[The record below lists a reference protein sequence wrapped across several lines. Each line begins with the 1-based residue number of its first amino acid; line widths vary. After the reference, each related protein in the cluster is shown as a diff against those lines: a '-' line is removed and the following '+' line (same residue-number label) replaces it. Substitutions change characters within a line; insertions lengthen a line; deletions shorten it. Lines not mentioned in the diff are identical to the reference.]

1 MHDAAVQA
9 LGAIDAKDAPKLFEL
24 GEAIEMACE
33 HCHSRYWYP
42 NEKIPSFP
50 DPPAAAPAA
59 AK

>member
-1 MHDAAVQA
+1 MQA

-42 NEKIPSFP
+42 NEKIPTFP
-50 DPPAAAPAA
+50 DPPAPPPAA
-59 AK
+59 SK